1 MLLMD
6 ALGAWINIIVNNAK
20 KDISVMKIILD
31 AILQFQ
37 IAWHHQNSTDHL
49 EISVFSATQDIFQE
63 VLKVLLQQ

>member
-1 MLLMD
+1 MDGGLALNVTIPIILKIIQFLSYLSFVYLVRMLLMD

-37 IAWHHQNSTDHL
+37 IA
-49 EISVFSATQDIFQE
+49 
-63 VLKVLLQQ
+63 

>member
-37 IAWHHQNSTDHL
+37 IA
-49 EISVFSATQDIFQE
+49 
-63 VLKVLLQQ
+63 

>member
-1 MLLMD
+1 
-6 ALGAWINIIVNNAK
+6 
-20 KDISVMKIILD
+20 MKIILD

-63 VLKVLLQQ
+63 VLNAWAVQK